1 MAVLGSGPAG
11 FYTAYKVLS
20 RIENAHV
27 DMYDSLP
34 VPFGLVRFG
43 VAPDHPEIKKCQ
55 DKFTEVA
62 SSSNFTFVGN
72 IEIGKDLPLELLA
85 TNYDALLFA
94 YGAAT
99 DRKLGIPNEDGLKGI
114 YSARA
119 FVGWYN
125 GLPEYANLAPEL
137 DSSEDVV
144 IIGQGNVALDVARTL
159 LTDVDTLKKTD
170 MTDQALAALARSKVQ
185 RVRVVGRRGP
195 MQASF
200 TIKEV
205 RELTRLP
212 SVAFLPVDRNL
223 LPENISKLP
232 RTAKRLTQLLID
244 GSSVPSSG
252 AQKWCDLQ
260 FFLSP
265 QAFMPSQG
273 NASRVGSVEFVNTK
287 ILESNP
293 FEASARVIPTENRAS
308 ISTSLAF
315 RSIGYKSEALPGM
328 NEIGVHFDKQKQII
342 SNDYFGRIVSPTRNS
357 IDSQVVHGMY
367 CAGWVKRGPTGVIA
381 NTMEDSF
388 ATADALVDDW
398 KGGVPFLGGGD
409 GWDAIKNDTVAK
421 GTRPVSW
428 EDWLRIDKAERA
440 RGELKGKEREKFT
453 TVEQM
458 LQVLQ

>member
-1 MAVLGSGPAG
+1 M
-11 FYTAYKVLS
+11 
-20 RIENAHV
+20 
-27 DMYDSLP
+27 
-34 VPFGLVRFG
+34 
-43 VAPDHPEIKKCQ
+43 
-55 DKFTEVA
+55 
-62 SSSNFTFVGN
+62 
-72 IEIGKDLPLELLA
+72 
-85 TNYDALLFA
+85 
-94 YGAAT
+94 
-99 DRKLGIPNEDGLKGI
+99 
-114 YSARA
+114 
-119 FVGWYN
+119 
-125 GLPEYANLAPEL
+125 
-137 DSSEDVV
+137 
-144 IIGQGNVALDVARTL
+144 
-159 LTDVDTLKKTD
+159 
-170 MTDQALAALARSKVQ
+170 
-185 RVRVVGRRGP
+185 
-195 MQASF
+195 
-200 TIKEV
+200 